1 MAYLKLLH
9 LSNAQ
14 PSIRPSGCDRTTLTL
29 QVHFKPRELRHN
41 CDYGIHGV
49 LYPAMMSPKQSSRCC
64 VVMVHFNP
72 QECRYG
78 WGRWFP
84 CGWARPHDHAIT
96 QVQLPP
102 AIRLTA
108 NIATIPAQLVL
119 MASQTS
125 PVFNGLTAIAS

>member
-1 MAYLKLLH
+1 MAHLKLLH
-9 LSNAQ
+9 T
-14 PSIRPSGCDRTTLTL
+14 SGAWSASSLNGRDRTTLTL
-29 QVHFKPRELRHN
+29 QAHFKPRELRRD
-41 CDYGIHGV
+41 CDYGIHGT
-49 LYPAMMSPKQSSRCC
+49 LYPAMMSPQQSSRCC

-78 WGRWFP
+78 WGHWFP
-84 CGWARPHDHAIT
+84 CGGLRPQARAIT
-96 QVQLPP
+96 TIQLPP

-108 NIATIPAQLVL
+108 NEATIPAQLVL

>member
-1 MAYLKLLH
+1 MAHLTLLS

-14 PSIRPSGCDRTTLTL
+14 QFHGASGCDRPTLTL
-29 QVHFKPRELRHN
+29 QARFKPRELRQN
-41 CDYGIHGV
+41 CDYGIHGA
-49 LYPAMMSPKQSSRCC
+49 LYPVTMSPQQSSRCC
-64 VVMVHFNP
+64 VVMVQFNP
-72 QECRYG
+72 QQCRYG
-78 WGRWFP
+78 WGQWFP
-84 CGWARPHDHAIT
+84 CGWLRPQDHPIT

-108 NIATIPAQLVL
+108 NAATIPAQLVL